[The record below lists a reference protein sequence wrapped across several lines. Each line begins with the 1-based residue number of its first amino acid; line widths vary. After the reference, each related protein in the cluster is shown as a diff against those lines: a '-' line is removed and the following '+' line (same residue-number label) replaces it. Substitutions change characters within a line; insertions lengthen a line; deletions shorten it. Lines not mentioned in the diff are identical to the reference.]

1 MEDKMKLH
9 KFISTFIGVSALAV
23 IGMAVPALASSQ
35 GVITGSGV
43 NLRAA
48 AGTSAAVIG
57 SGNEGQTV
65 EILSASDGWYEVN
78 VVGVGTA
85 YISADYVKVSGKVG
99 TVIDS
104 NVNVREGA
112 STSSAVV
119 GTVNKGDTVTITEE
133 TGDWYCIRRLNG
145 DVAYVSKQYVSC
157 QDNTAQAAP
166 ASFSSV
172 DNTYAMVTSPTGLNL
187 RSEATT
193 QSSSKAVLAY
203 NEVMNVLESNG
214 SWLKVET
221 VDGTQGYVS
230 AEFVMTR
237 NGEMPSRSSSGS
249 AKGDQIVAYAQ
260 QFIGTPYSWAGT
272 SLTSGVDCS
281 GFVYSVMKEF
291 GINLNRSSYEMAK
304 NGVEISR
311 SEMQAGDLVFFD
323 TTNATNQGQIS
334 HVAIY
339 MGDGNII
346 HSSSG
351 SAWGVTINSM
361 SEPYYDTKFVTA
373 RRVIR

>member
-1 MEDKMKLH
+1 MKLH

-57 SGNEGQTV
+57 SGNEGQAV

-78 VVGVGTA
+78 VAGVGTA